1 MYGEKSIYQKMQ
13 VILEYA
19 KEDKHTDERSLGEYI
34 EKRKPTNFLTSWRNK
49 KTDTIEHRYSR
60 NSIERAMKICKDLK
74 LLEGEAMVL
83 SSRGRSA
90 IDPRRFQ
97 TIVGSSTREYL
108 ETSGISLN
116 SILNSISTILHSKKP
131 CAPTSEEIWENLGE
145 SKEKIS
151 LEEFRRLM
159 TLLGQ
164 CQIVSMSQRRIFL
177 PWSSRH

>member
-1 MYGEKSIYQKMQ
+1 MYGERGIYRKMQ

-34 EKRKPTNFLTSWRNK
+34 EKRKPTNFFTSWRNK

-60 NSIERAMKICKDLK
+60 NSIERAIKICKDLK

-90 IDPRRFQ
+90 IDPRHFQ

-116 SILNSISTILHSKKP
+116 SILDSISTILHSKKP
-131 CAPTSEEIWENLGE
+131 CAPTSEEIWDTLGE

-151 LEEFRRLM
+151 LEEFRRLL